1 MRCAWREIASFVDPW
16 HMPVFFAAI
25 VTILVLFLWGTSLLH
40 VFGVNLWS

>member
-1 MRCAWREIASFVDPW
+1 
-16 HMPVFFAAI
+16 MPVFFAAI